1 MYMRSVRQLDDLL
14 ISQGRYVVTTD
25 DIEAAIGPSPNS
37 SARLARLRRQQRLVS
52 AAKGLYLV
60 IPAEYRNWGSLPA
73 DWFIDAL
80 MRHLGRQ
87 YYVGLL
93 SAAAIHG
100 ASHQAPQVFQVMVDE
115 RVRARSLGRV
125 KLRFYRSGVVNE
137 MIERQGVER
146 RPTHTG
152 DYSVSS
158 PELTAI
164 DLIEYQRDA
173 GGLDNVATVF
183 SELEGLRGDTLA
195 RLAEGRPQS
204 IIRRLGWFLDR
215 YRHADQLDSIAA
227 LIVRDREHP
236 TPLEPDGASGGSFDP
251 RWNLLENAEVEPD
264 L

>member
-1 MYMRSVRQLDDLL
+1 MYMTPVRLLDDLL

-25 DIEAAIGPSPNS
+25 DIEGAIGRSPNS
-37 SARLARLRRQQRLVS
+37 SGRLAGLRRQHRLVS

-80 MRHLGRQ
+80 MRHLDRK

-125 KLRFYRSGVVNE
+125 KLRFYRSGVLKDT
-137 MIERQGVER
+137 IERQGVER

-152 DYSVSS
+152 EYNLSS

-164 DLIEYQRDA
+164 DLVEYQRDA
-173 GGLDNVATVF
+173 GGLNNIATVL
-183 SELEGLRGDTLA
+183 SELEGLHGDVLS

-204 IIRRLGWFLDR
+204 VIRRLGWLLDR
-215 YRHADQLDSIAA
+215 YGHADQLDGVAA
-227 LIVRDREHP
+227 LVVPDREHP
-236 TPLEPDGASGGSFDP
+236 TPLEPDGSSTGPFHP
-251 RWNLLENAEVEPD
+251 RWNLLENAEIEPD

>member
-1 MYMRSVRQLDDLL
+1 MYMITVRQLDDLL
-14 ISQGRYVVTTD
+14 ISQGRYVVTSN
-25 DIEAAIGPSPNS
+25 DIEAAIGSSPNLS
-37 SARLARLRRQQRLVS
+37 GRLAALRRQLRLVS

-60 IPAEYRNWGSLPA
+60 IPAEYRAWGSLPA
-73 DWFIDAL
+73 DWFIDPL

-125 KLRFYRSGVVNE
+125 KLRFYRSGLVKE
-137 MIERQGVER
+137 MIERRGVER

-158 PELTAI
+158 AELTAI

-173 GGLDNVATVF
+173 GGLNNVATVF
-183 SELEGLRGDTLA
+183 SEIERLQGDTLA

-204 IIRRLGWFLDR
+204 VIRRLGWFLDR
-215 YRHADQLDSIAA
+215 FRCADQLDSLAA
-227 LIVRDREHP
+227 LVVRDREHP
-236 TPLEPDGASGGSFDP
+236 TPLEPDGSPGAFDP
-251 RWNLLENAEVEPD
+251 RWNLLENAEIEPD